1 MSRLESARAR
11 LEGAINRLEEV
22 LRAGQA
28 AAGNDPAAMQRQLAA
43 TRADHAALSLVTD
56 EVIEQLDQT
65 IERLETVLGEQ

>member
-1 MSRLESARAR
+1 MSRLESSRAR

-28 AAGNDPAAMQRQLAA
+28 AAGDEPASMQRQLTAI
-43 TRADHAALSLVTD
+43 RADHAALSSVTD

>member
-28 AAGNDPAAMQRQLAA
+28 AAADDPPAMQRQLA
-43 TRADHAALSLVTD
+43 TMRADHAALSSVTD

-65 IERLETVLGEQ
+65 IQRLETVLGEQ